1 MLSVS
6 VGSSACTYICLYQW
20 KMIIYIRQ
28 PKNNKVQDYP
38 RSRINLKGI
47 SWYAIV
53 LLAEECVLF
62 ACIIISLFTCN
73 NNIIPVKLFKIILIY
88 FLIIK
93 IYVYW
98 RIAAKIYIWY
108 TYIYLRLLS
117 SVNRL
122 ILFKILNDF
131 YLFNSST
138 TTYYIHVWISLT
150 SYAVVC
156 LSKMFFSFV

>member
-117 SVNRL
+117 VNRL
-122 ILFKILNDF
+122 LILFQNFKKVFI
-131 YLFNSST
+131 YLT
-138 TTYYIHVWISLT
+138 LQPLHIIYMYELT
-150 SYAVVC
+150 W
-156 LSKMFFSFV
+156 LRMQ